1 MANILQKFF
10 FFVFFIKKLKWH
22 FRNGNYGKC
31 RNYLQILLVMFFL
44 LAEANGFGFVVHS
57 HLNSALQLPQQCYEK
72 GRTVLL
78 S

>member
-1 MANILQKFF
+1 MQKLSTNFISNAFF
-10 FFVFFIKKLKWH
+10 
-22 FRNGNYGKC
+22 
-31 RNYLQILLVMFFL
+31 

-72 GRTVLL
+72 GRIVLL